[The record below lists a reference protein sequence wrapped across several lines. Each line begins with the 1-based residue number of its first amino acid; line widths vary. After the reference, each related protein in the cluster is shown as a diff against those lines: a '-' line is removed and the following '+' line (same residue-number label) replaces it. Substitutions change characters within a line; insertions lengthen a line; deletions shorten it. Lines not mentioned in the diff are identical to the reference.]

1 MKTIKRFLVAGVLA
15 GASIATLSVPSAV
28 AQDAVPQNAASQ
40 ISEDQ
45 LGELIATLGLKP
57 TKKQQRYDF
66 AFQAVVAE
74 EEWELSM
81 SAVLSQDKSDIWLMA
96 WLDELPKSSAEVPK
110 TALLRLLAQ
119 NDELG
124 AGKFFAYIPTA
135 RRFVLQRTIPNK
147 DLTSAKLRVSLQD
160 LGASVVQ
167 THPVWDVTNWNPTG
181 IPAAPTARA
190 VKPAANTPTQ
200 SVANESKFEQPIR
213 R

>member
-15 GASIATLSVPSAV
+15 GASIATLPATAVV
-28 AQDAVPQNAASQ
+28 AQDQVATQ

-45 LGELIATLGLKP
+45 LGELIATLGLEP

-81 SAVLSQDKSDIWLMA
+81 SAVLSQDKSDVWIMA
-96 WLDELPKSSAEVPK
+96 WLDELPKASAEVPK

-119 NDELG
+119 NDKLG
-124 AGKFFAYIPTA
+124 AGKFFAYIPTT

-147 DLTSAKLRVSLQD
+147 ELTSAKLRVALQD

-167 THPVWDVTNWNPTG
+167 TYPVWSVANWNPKG
-181 IPAAPTARA
+181 IPAAPTGRS
-190 VKPAANTPTQ
+190 VKPSANNPVQ
-200 SVANESKFEQPIR
+200 SAVNESKFKQPIR